1 MMSRA
6 VLILHRQSDRDRA
19 ASWVRQAPW
28 GTRITF
34 QEARRTTDQNARM
47 WAMLTEV
54 ARQVTWDGLKLSA
67 DDWKLIFLSALKQE
81 LRMVRNIDR
90 TGFVQ
95 LGRSSS
101 DLSVAEMGD
110 LMDLIAAF
118 GAREGVTFAEPQP
131 ADVAA

>member
-6 VLILHRQSDRDRA
+6 LIILNRASDRERVQAWA
-19 ASWVRQAPW
+19 AKAPW
-28 GTRITF
+28 GTRVTF
-34 QEARRTTDQNARM
+34 QEAKRTTDQNARM

-54 ARQVTWDGLKLSA
+54 ARQVKWDGLKLSA
-67 DDWKLIFLSALKQE
+67 DDWKLIFMAALKQE
-81 LRMVRNIDR
+81 LRMVRNLDG
-90 TGFVQ
+90 TGSVQ

-118 GAREGVTFAEPQP
+118 GAREGVTFAEPE
-131 ADVAA
+131 ADHVQA

>member
-1 MMSRA
+1 MSRA

-34 QEARRTTDQNARM
+34 QEAKRTTDQNARM

-54 ARQVTWDGLKLSA
+54 ARQVEWDGLKLSA
-67 DDWKLIFLSALKQE
+67 DDWKLIFMAALKQE
-81 LRMVRNIDR
+81 LRMVPNLDR

-118 GAREGVTFAEPQP
+118 GAREGVTFAEPER
-131 ADVAA
+131 VGEAA

>member
-1 MMSRA
+1 MSRA

-19 ASWVRQAPW
+19 SAWVRSAPW

-34 QEARRTTDQNARM
+34 QEAKRSSDQNAKM

-54 ARQVTWDGLKLSA
+54 ARQVEWHGQRLSA
-67 DDWKLIFLSALKQE
+67 DDWKLVFLAALKAE
-81 LRMVRNIDR
+81 LRIVPNLDG

-101 DLSVAEMGD
+101 DLSVSEMAD
-110 LMDLIAAF
+110 LLDLIAAF
-118 GAREGVTFAEPQP
+118 GARQGVVFGGEE
-131 ADVAA
+131 AA

>member
-1 MMSRA
+1 MSRA
-6 VLILHRQSDRDRA
+6 LIILHRQSDRDRA

-54 ARQVTWDGLKLSA
+54 ARQVEWDGLKLSA
-67 DDWKLIFLSALKQE
+67 DDWKLIFMAALKQE
-81 LRMVRNIDR
+81 LRMVRNLDR

-101 DLSVAEMGD
+101 SLSVGEMAD

-118 GAREGVTFAEPQP
+118 GAREGVTFAEPER
-131 ADVAA
+131 VAA

>member
-1 MMSRA
+1 MSRA
-6 VLILHRQSDRDRA
+6 LIILHRQSDRDRA

-34 QEARRTTDQNARM
+34 QEARRSTEQNARM

-54 ARQVTWDGLKLSA
+54 ARQVKWHGQRLSA
-67 DDWKLIFLSALKQE
+67 DDWKLIFMAALKQE
-81 LRMVRNIDR
+81 LRIVPNLDG

-118 GAREGVTFAEPQP
+118 GAREGVTFAEPER
-131 ADVAA
+131 VGEAA

>member
-1 MMSRA
+1 MSRA
-6 VLILHRQSDRDRA
+6 LIILHRQSDRDRA

-34 QEARRTTDQNARM
+34 QEAKRTTDQNARM

-54 ARQVTWDGLKLSA
+54 ARQVKWHGQRLSA
-67 DDWKLIFLSALKQE
+67 DDWKLVFLSALKQE
-81 LRMVRNIDR
+81 LRIVPNLDG

-110 LMDLIAAF
+110 LMDLISAF
-118 GAREGVTFAEPQP
+118 GAREGVTFAEPER
-131 ADVAA
+131 VGEAA

>member
-1 MMSRA
+1 MSRA

-54 ARQVTWDGLKLSA
+54 ARQVKWHGQRLSA
-67 DDWKLIFLSALKQE
+67 DDWKLVFLSALKQE
-81 LRMVRNIDR
+81 LRIVPNLDG

-118 GAREGVTFAEPQP
+118 GAREGVTFAEPER
-131 ADVAA
+131 VAA

>member
-1 MMSRA
+1 MSRA
-6 VLILHRQSDRDRA
+6 VVILHREADRDRVI
-19 ASWVRQAPW
+19 SWTRKAPW

-34 QEARRTTDQNARM
+34 AEAKRSTEQNARM

-54 ARQVTWDGLKLSA
+54 ARQVKWHGQRLSA
-67 DDWKLIFLSALKQE
+67 DDWKLVFLAALKSE
-81 LRMVRNIDR
+81 LRMVPNLDG

-118 GAREGVTFAEPQP
+118 GAREGVTFAEPER
-131 ADVAA
+131 AEVAA

>member
-1 MMSRA
+1 MSRA
-6 VLILHRQSDRDRA
+6 VVILHREADRDRVI
-19 ASWVRQAPW
+19 SWTRQAPW

-34 QEARRTTDQNARM
+34 AEAKRSTEQNARM

-54 ARQVTWDGLKLSA
+54 ARQVKWHGQRLSA
-67 DDWKLIFLSALKQE
+67 DDWKLVFLAALKSE
-81 LRMVRNIDR
+81 LRMVPNLDG

-118 GAREGVTFAEPQP
+118 GTREGVTFNQCEQEP
-131 ADVAA
+131 A

>member
-1 MMSRA
+1 MSRA
-6 VLILHRQSDRDRA
+6 LVILNRASDRERVQAWA
-19 ASWVRQAPW
+19 AKAPW

-34 QEARRTTDQNARM
+34 QEAKRTSDQNARM

-54 ARQVTWDGLKLSA
+54 ARQVEWDGLKLSA
-67 DDWKLIFLSALKQE
+67 DDWKLIFMAALKQE
-81 LRMVRNIDR
+81 LRMVRNLDR

-118 GAREGVTFAEPQP
+118 GAREGVTFAEPE
-131 ADVAA
+131 ADHVQA

>member
-1 MMSRA
+1 MSRA

-19 ASWVRQAPW
+19 SAWVRSAPW

-34 QEARRTTDQNARM
+34 QEAKRSSDQNAKM

-54 ARQVTWDGLKLSA
+54 ARQVQWHGQRLSA
-67 DDWKLIFLSALKQE
+67 DDWKLVFLAALKTE
-81 LRMVRNIDR
+81 LRIVPNLDN

-101 DLSVAEMGD
+101 DLSVSEMAD
-110 LMDLIAAF
+110 LIDLIAAF
-118 GAREGVTFAEPQP
+118 GARQGVVFADQLE
-131 ADVAA
+131 AA

>member
-1 MMSRA
+1 MSRA

-19 ASWVRQAPW
+19 SAWVRSAPW

-34 QEARRTTDQNARM
+34 QEAKRSSDQNAKM

-54 ARQVTWDGLKLSA
+54 ARQVKWHGQRLSA
-67 DDWKLIFLSALKQE
+67 DDWKLVFLAALKAE
-81 LRMVRNIDR
+81 LRIVPNLDG

-101 DLSVAEMGD
+101 DLSVSEMAD
-110 LMDLIAAF
+110 LIDLIAAF
-118 GAREGVTFAEPQP
+118 GARQGVVFADQLE
-131 ADVAA
+131 AA

>member
-1 MMSRA
+1 MSRA

-54 ARQVTWDGLKLSA
+54 ARQVKWHGQRLSA
-67 DDWKLIFLSALKQE
+67 DDWKLIFMAALKQE
-81 LRMVRNIDR
+81 LRIVPNLDG

-118 GAREGVTFAEPQP
+118 GAREGVTFAEPER
-131 ADVAA
+131 VGEAA

>member
-54 ARQVTWDGLKLSA
+54 ARQVKWHGQRLSA
-67 DDWKLIFLSALKQE
+67 DDWKLVFLSALKQE
-81 LRMVRNIDR
+81 LRIVPNLDG

-118 GAREGVTFAEPQP
+118 GAREGVTFNHTEQE
-131 ADVAA
+131 AA

>member
-1 MMSRA
+1 MSRA

-54 ARQVTWDGLKLSA
+54 ARQVKWHGQKLSA
-67 DDWKLIFLSALKQE
+67 DDWKLVFLSALKQE
-81 LRMVRNIDR
+81 LRIVPNLDG

-118 GAREGVTFAEPQP
+118 GAREGVTFAEPERVG
-131 ADVAA
+131 VAA

>member
-1 MMSRA
+1 MSRA

-19 ASWVRQAPW
+19 SAWVRSAPW

-34 QEARRTTDQNARM
+34 QEAKRSSDQNAKM

-54 ARQVTWDGLKLSA
+54 ARQVKWHGQKLTA
-67 DDWKLIFLSALKQE
+67 DDWKLVFLAALKAE
-81 LRMVRNIDR
+81 LRIVPNLDG

-101 DLSVAEMGD
+101 DLSVSEMAD
-110 LMDLIAAF
+110 LIDLIAAF
-118 GAREGVTFAEPQP
+118 GARQGVEFADQLE
-131 ADVAA
+131 AA

>member
-1 MMSRA
+1 VSRA
-6 VLILHRQSDRDRA
+6 LIILNRASDRERVQAWA
-19 ASWVRQAPW
+19 AKAPW

-34 QEARRTTDQNARM
+34 QEAKRTTDQNARM

-54 ARQVTWDGLKLSA
+54 ARQVEWDGLKLSA
-67 DDWKLIFLSALKQE
+67 DDWKLIFMAALKQE
-81 LRMVRNIDR
+81 LRMVRNLDR

-118 GAREGVTFAEPQP
+118 GAREGVTFAEPE
-131 ADVAA
+131 ADHVQA

>member
-1 MMSRA
+1 MSRA
-6 VLILHRQSDRDRA
+6 LIILHRQSDRDRA

-54 ARQVTWDGLKLSA
+54 ARQVKWHGQRLSA
-67 DDWKLIFLSALKQE
+67 DDWKLVFLSALKQE
-81 LRMVRNIDR
+81 LRMVPALDGR
-90 TGFVQ
+90 GFVQ

-118 GAREGVTFAEPQP
+118 GAREGVVFAEP
-131 ADVAA
+131 DGTEVAA

>member
-1 MMSRA
+1 MSRA

-34 QEARRTTDQNARM
+34 QEAKRTTDQNARM

-54 ARQVTWDGLKLSA
+54 ARQVKWHGQRLSA
-67 DDWKLIFLSALKQE
+67 DDWKLVFMAALGSE
-81 LRMVRNIDR
+81 LRLVPNLDG

>member
-6 VLILHRQSDRDRA
+6 LIILNRASDRERVQAWA
-19 ASWVRQAPW
+19 AKAPW
-28 GTRITF
+28 GTRVTF
-34 QEARRTTDQNARM
+34 QEAKRTSDQNARM

-54 ARQVTWDGLKLSA
+54 ARQVEWDGLKLSA
-67 DDWKLIFLSALKQE
+67 DDWKLIFMAALKQE
-81 LRMVRNIDR
+81 LRMVRNLDG
-90 TGFVQ
+90 TGSVQ

-118 GAREGVTFAEPQP
+118 GAREGVTFAEPE
-131 ADVAA
+131 ADHVQA

>member
-1 MMSRA
+1 MSRA

-34 QEARRTTDQNARM
+34 QEAKRTTDQNARM

-54 ARQVTWDGLKLSA
+54 ARQVKWDGLKLSA
-67 DDWKLIFLSALKQE
+67 DDWKLIFMAALKQE
-81 LRMVRNIDR
+81 LRMVRNLDR

-118 GAREGVTFAEPQP
+118 GAREGVTFAEPER
-131 ADVAA
+131 VGEAA

>member
-1 MMSRA
+1 VSRA
-6 VLILHRQSDRDRA
+6 VLVLDRQSDRDRA

-34 QEARRTTDQNARM
+34 QEAKRTSDQNARM

-54 ARQVTWDGLKLSA
+54 ARQVEWDGLKLSA
-67 DDWKLIFLSALKQE
+67 DDWKLIFMAALKQE
-81 LRMVRNIDR
+81 LRMVRNLDR

-118 GAREGVTFAEPQP
+118 GAREGVTFAEPE
-131 ADVAA
+131 ADHVQA

>member
-1 MMSRA
+1 MSRA
-6 VLILHRQSDRDRA
+6 LLILHRQSDRDRA

-34 QEARRTTDQNARM
+34 QEAKRTTDQNARM

-54 ARQVTWDGLKLSA
+54 ARQVKWHGQKLSA
-67 DDWKLIFLSALKQE
+67 DDWKLIFMAALKQE
-81 LRMVRNIDR
+81 LRMVPNLDR

-118 GAREGVTFAEPQP
+118 GAREGVTFAEPER
-131 ADVAA
+131 VGEAA

>member
-6 VLILHRQSDRDRA
+6 LIILHRQSDRDRA

-34 QEARRTTDQNARM
+34 QEAKRTTDQNARM

-54 ARQVTWDGLKLSA
+54 ARQVKWHGQRLSA
-67 DDWKLIFLSALKQE
+67 DDWKLIFMAALKQE
-81 LRMVRNIDR
+81 LRIVPNLDG

-118 GAREGVTFAEPQP
+118 GAREGVTFAEPER
-131 ADVAA
+131 VGEAA

>member
-1 MMSRA
+1 MSRA

-19 ASWVRQAPW
+19 AAWVRQAPW

-54 ARQVTWDGLKLSA
+54 ARQVKWHGQRLSA
-67 DDWKLIFLSALKQE
+67 DDWKLVFLSALKQE
-81 LRMVRNIDR
+81 LRIVPNLDG

-110 LMDLIAAF
+110 LIDLIAAF
-118 GAREGVTFAEPQP
+118 GAREGVTFAEPER
-131 ADVAA
+131 VGEAA

>member
-1 MMSRA
+1 VSRA
-6 VLILHRQSDRDRA
+6 LIILNRASDRERVQAWA
-19 ASWVRQAPW
+19 AKAPW
-28 GTRITF
+28 GTRVTF
-34 QEARRTTDQNARM
+34 QEAKRTSDQNARM

-54 ARQVTWDGLKLSA
+54 ARQVEWDGLKLSA
-67 DDWKLIFLSALKQE
+67 DDWKLIFMAALKQE
-81 LRMVRNIDR
+81 LRMVRNLDR

-118 GAREGVTFAEPQP
+118 GAREGVTFAEPE
-131 ADVAA
+131 ADHVQA

>member
-1 MMSRA
+1 MSRA
-6 VLILHRQSDRDRA
+6 LIILHRQSDRDRA

-54 ARQVTWDGLKLSA
+54 ARQVKWHGQKLSA

-81 LRMVRNIDR
+81 LRMVPALDGR
-90 TGFVQ
+90 GFVQ

-118 GAREGVTFAEPQP
+118 GAREGVTFAEPER
-131 ADVAA
+131 VGEAA